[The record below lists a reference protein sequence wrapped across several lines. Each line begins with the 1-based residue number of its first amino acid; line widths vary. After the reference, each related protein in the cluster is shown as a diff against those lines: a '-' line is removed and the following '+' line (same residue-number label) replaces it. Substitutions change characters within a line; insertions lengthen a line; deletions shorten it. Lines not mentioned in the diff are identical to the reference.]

1 MYDFTASI
9 VTYNTP
15 TTDLE
20 KIIKCFQKIKL
31 NFKLWISDNS
41 ETDALRSFFE
51 KINDDRIEYIFN
63 NANKGFGEGH
73 NRIIKKVAGDPKLS
87 EFHLAINADI
97 YFKENTIEK
106 IVEYMKEHEEIGQIG
121 PKITDLEGKFSYT
134 CRLFP
139 TPMNLIF
146 RRFLP
151 FKKIV
156 DKMDYDY
163 EMRWANFEEIMEV
176 PILSGCFVFSRT
188 AVLKEIGGFDK
199 RYFMYMEDYD
209 LCRQI
214 GQKYKVIYYPEVEI
228 FHEHGKASY
237 KSKKLMMFH
246 IKSAIKYF
254 NKWGW
259 FFDKERKIK
268 NDEMRKRYKNL
279 GGK

>member
-41 ETDALRSFFE
+41 ETDALRIFFE
-51 KINDDRIEYIFN
+51 KINDNRIEYIFN
-63 NANKGFGEGH
+63 NENKGFGEGH
-73 NRIIKKVAGDPKLS
+73 NRIIKKVTNDPKLS

-106 IVEYMKEHEEIGQIG
+106 IVEYMKEHKEIGQIG
-121 PKITDLEGKFSYT
+121 PKITDLEGNFSYT

-151 FKKIV
+151 FKSIV
-156 DKMDYDY
+156 DRMDYDY
-163 EMRWANFEEIMEV
+163 EMRWANFEKIMEV
-176 PILSGCFVFSRT
+176 PILSGCFIFSRIS
-188 AVLKEIGGFDK
+188 VLKEIEGFDK

-209 LCRQI
+209 LCRKI
-214 GQKYKVIYYPEVEI
+214 GQKYKVVYYPEVKI
-228 FHEHGKASY
+228 SHEHGKASY

>member
-121 PKITDLEGKFSYT
+121 PKITDLEGNFSYT

-139 TPMNLIF
+139 MPMNLIF

-237 KSKKLMMFH
+237 KSRKLMMFH

>member
-121 PKITDLEGKFSYT
+121 PKITDLEGNFSYT

-163 EMRWANFEEIMEV
+163 EMRWANFEKIMEV
-176 PILSGCFVFSRT
+176 PILSGCFIFSRT
-188 AVLKEIGGFDK
+188 AMLKEIGGFDK

-237 KSKKLMMFH
+237 KSRKLMMFH

-268 NDEMRKRYKNL
+268 NDETRRRYSKEN
-279 GGK
+279 KK

>member
-20 KIIKCFQKIKL
+20 KIIKCFQKINL

-73 NRIIKKVAGDPKLS
+73 NRIIKKVASDPKLS

-121 PKITDLEGKFSYT
+121 PKITDLEGEFSYT

-139 TPMNLIF
+139 TPMNLIL

-163 EMRWANFEEIMEV
+163 EMRWANFEKIMEV
-176 PILSGCFVFSRT
+176 PILSGCFIFSRT

-268 NDEMRKRYKNL
+268 NDETRRRYQNL